1 MLLSVDFFARLH
13 CSWQN
18 RVEIS
23 HVSAAQ
29 LNIGQCVHLRF
40 LETTCVSCT
49 MDITSDLGLSRNWVY
64 RIVHPKFAM
73 FSYHGKSDFVICY
86 PLGCMVFLN
95 FFGVPT
101 YNFRYLSSAQLPL
114 LGEVCYL
121 QWWSTG
127 FRRPITARA
136 NAFLR
141 RLRKM
146 LCRSCAPGQDIQML
160 GTRLPSRC
168 QRQQAL
174 LPMLLQS
181 VRGRTLLKFR

>member
-1 MLLSVDFFARLH
+1 MLTFLLGYTVHDRTGLKFPMSAR
-13 CSWQN
+13 CSWILGN
-18 RVEIS
+18 VFIS
-23 HVSAAQ
+23 YFWKQHVLVARWTLQ
-29 LNIGQCVHLRF
+29 V
-40 LETTCVSCT
+40 T
-49 MDITSDLGLSRNWVY
+49 WVCPEMSIPY
-64 RIVHPKFAM
+64 STPQICNVFT
-73 FSYHGKSDFVICY
+73 YHGKSDFVMCY
-86 PLGCMVFLN
+86 PLGCMVFLKI
-95 FFGVPT
+95 FRVPT
-101 YNFRYLSSAQLPL
+101 YNFRYLSSSQLPL

-168 QRQQAL
+168 QRQQEL